1 MAMPLAKIGNK
12 EEEEE
17 EVGERL
23 DFKLQTS
30 QTRRPG

>member
-17 EVGERL
+17 VGERM
-23 DFKLQTS
+23 DFKLQTG